1 MLSSQTHATDEVVDR
16 GLIKRPRETVI
27 RMPSAKR
34 STVEKGVK
42 IVPVPSQPPV
52 EAVRDRT
59 AELKREKAL
68 AGITKKRWIR
78 AMRSGDC
85 VMLTRCIENGH
96 IPTLHDW
103 VNIIS
108 KMHVQ
113 TALKCVS
120 LVRSLECIC
129 LQVAIRR
136 QHKMLFKE
144 VLERVP
150 SVPPKMIDALMLV
163 PAYYLDVCLDKGL
176 DPNTPLKSKRLP
188 LEESCGRSR
197 IQHITTLLNDE
208 RVKVSTNVCRYVIR
222 KPKQQKFAVRCIELC
237 ENIPPDMI
245 LEAVVANLTPA
256 LQSIV
261 QALET
266 RYPDSKTWDT
276 IYNMMLCP
284 ILNDVTADLVKIPA
298 VDHYYDRASLMTWVN
313 QKHTNPL
320 TREPLEEHQILQR
333 SEFLK
338 DYALIMQKLIKTL

>member
-1 MLSSQTHATDEVVDR
+1 
-16 GLIKRPRETVI
+16 
-27 RMPSAKR
+27 
-34 STVEKGVK
+34 
-42 IVPVPSQPPV
+42 
-52 EAVRDRT
+52 
-59 AELKREKAL
+59 
-68 AGITKKRWIR
+68 
-78 AMRSGDC
+78 
-85 VMLTRCIENGH
+85 
-96 IPTLHDW
+96 
-103 VNIIS
+103 
-108 KMHVQ
+108 
-113 TALKCVS
+113 
-120 LVRSLECIC
+120 
-129 LQVAIRR
+129 
-136 QHKMLFKE
+136 
-144 VLERVP
+144 
-150 SVPPKMIDALMLV
+150 MIDALMLV